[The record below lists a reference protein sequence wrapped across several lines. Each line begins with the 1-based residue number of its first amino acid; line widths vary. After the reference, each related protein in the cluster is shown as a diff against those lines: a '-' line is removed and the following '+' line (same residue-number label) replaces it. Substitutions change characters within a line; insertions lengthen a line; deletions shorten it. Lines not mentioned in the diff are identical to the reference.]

1 MRSANLDL
9 MAHRKFG
16 GKWIQVCTAVVG
28 MHVFRTCF
36 RKSTSS
42 LTTLQK
48 CSTSSKKFE
57 NFLFLLVLLSTA
69 VGLAEMVLCQM
80 FERICSCVRNHP
92 LVSVE
97 SCAVKRQWLQI
108 RLKGGF
114 GVCLETERQA
124 FSFELV
130 YTRNKDVCA
139 WPCASPGVGYHSFL
153 IPETFGERLEG
164 EIERKPDTFWTKD
177 P

>member
-1 MRSANLDL
+1 MDL
-9 MAHRKFG
+9 TQVGRADVSGQEACAERTSCMAIQRKCY
-16 GKWIQVCTAVVG
+16 I
-28 MHVFRTCF
+28 
-36 RKSTSS
+36 
-42 LTTLQK
+42 
-48 CSTSSKKFE
+48 SSKKFG

-80 FERICSCVRNHP
+80 FQRICSCVRNHP

-97 SCAVKRQWLQI
+97 SCAVKRQCLQI

-114 GVCLETERQA
+114 GVCLETGWQA
-124 FSFELV
+124 FSFEVV

-139 WPCASPGVGYHSFL
+139 WPCASLGAWYHLFL
-153 IPETFGERLEG
+153 IFRDVWRKTGERK
-164 EIERKPDTFWTKD
+164 RKEPDTFWTKD